1 MAAARWTRT
10 SFGVLFTLYAAG
22 LLIWLTLGLLI
33 HRLPQSAIAATI
45 PLALTDTGASSVG
58 TAGERWR
65 SE

>member
-33 HRLPQSAIAATI
+33 HRLPAVRHRRDN
-45 PLALTDTGASSVG
+45 PTGVD
-58 TAGERWR
+58 RYR
-65 SE
+65 SFISWHGR